1 MNQFEWVGERLVSD
15 RGQPWIGAFE
25 RLFPG
30 GEKRYQA
37 GASRHARSTA
47 GSSIGLPLRASLEA
61 LSVSVMPDAADQRL
75 AQKLAAR
82 QRATRLT
89 GQVASFGAC
98 ESARDHPR
106 RSVTLAG

>member
-1 MNQFEWVGERLVSD
+1 VNQFEWVV
-15 RGQPWIGAFE
+15 GAFE

-47 GSSIGLPLRASLEA
+47 SSSIGLPLWASQEELG
-61 LSVSVMPDAADQRL
+61 VTVVRDAAARPLGQRL
-75 AQKLAAR
+75 TAGQKR
-82 QRATRLT
+82 HSIHWSSSFV
-89 GQVASFGAC
+89 GAS

-106 RSVTLAG
+106 RSVTLVG

>member
-1 MNQFEWVGERLVSD
+1 MNQFEWIGERLVSD

-47 GSSIGLPLRASLEA
+47 SSSIGLPLRASLEE
-61 LSVSVMPDAADQRL
+61 LGMTVVRDAAARPLAQRL
-75 AQKLAAR
+75 TAR
-82 QRATRLT
+82 QKRHSINWSS
-89 GQVASFGAC
+89 SFV
-98 ESARDHPR
+98 R
-106 RSVTLAG
+106 RVRIG